1 MKKSL
6 IKSLGLSS
14 LMLVSF
20 SCGDFLDINQD
31 PNNATDASL
40 EQLLPS
46 TQLSI
51 GSVFGGQH
59 TDGSGSINED
69 PSIFVQ
75 HYYTLSPS
83 RFDIAA
89 SDYDANWRDVYR
101 EALKDI
107 EEIVAKGT
115 EEERWV
121 HVGIAQVEKAFIFST
136 FVDLWGDVPYSE
148 ALLGQENLGAAFDN
162 GQAVYESLFTLLDE
176 AIANLNKESLLP
188 INDIFFGGDPGS
200 WIKVAN
206 SIKLNM
212 FNKIRLVD
220 PARSAAGITALLA
233 EGNIMTANTDD
244 WDFRYGSNTS
254 PENRHPLFIENYVAC
269 CNAFPSAYLIYTMNN
284 EEDPRVPYYFY
295 RQTLNNPTGTNVP
308 CDAIDCSPYAN
319 NGYYGRGYT
328 SRVQGDD
335 SGIPNDGTIRT
346 TFGVYPAG
354 GLYDIVKRNT
364 QGAVI
369 TSRAVS
375 INSNSGAGIQPLM
388 TNFMILFARAEAA
401 LTLATADDAR
411 DMLEQAIRA
420 QIDKVIAFSTS
431 RDGNALGKAATVLD
445 DLTGDPEELTVQQ
458 KIDNYVTSK
467 LEAYDDAATDAE
479 RLEVIITE
487 KHKALFCIGW
497 EAYNDYRRTG
507 YPRFFNMQTQDG
519 SLVTYPTTARE
530 AALVPNGE
538 FPRRLLF
545 PALEL
550 NSNPNAPA
558 QTTKATPVFWDK
570 N

>member
-1 MKKSL
+1 M
-6 IKSLGLSS
+6 SS
-14 LMLVSF
+14 LMLISF
-20 SCGDFLDINQD
+20 SCGDFLDINKD

-40 EQLLPS
+40 EQLLPA

-75 HYYTLSPS
+75 HYYGFSPS

-89 SDYDANWRDVYR
+89 SDYDANWRDLYR
-101 EALKDI
+101 EALQDI
-107 EEIVAKGT
+107 DIAIAKGT
-115 EEERWV
+115 EQELWI
-121 HVGIAQVEKAFIFST
+121 HVGIAQVEKAFIYGT
-136 FVDLWGDVPYSE
+136 LVDLWGDVPYSE
-148 ALLGQENLGAAFDN
+148 ALLGQENLSPAFDN
-162 GQAVYESLFTLLDE
+162 GAAVYEALFALLDE
-176 AIANLNKESLLP
+176 AIANLNKEALQP
-188 INDIFFGGDPGS
+188 GKDIFYEGEAS
-200 WIKVAN
+200 NWIKVAN

-220 PARSAAGITALLA
+220 PTRSAAGINAILA
-233 EGNIMTANTDD
+233 EGNFITSNSED

-269 CNAFPSAYLIYTMNN
+269 CNQFPSTYLIYTMNDQ
-284 EEDPRVPYYFY
+284 EDPRVPYYFY
-295 RQTLNNPTGTNVP
+295 RQSLDDPSGTNIP
-308 CDAIDCSPYAN
+308 CDAIDCDPYEN

-335 SGIPNDGTIRT
+335 SGLPNDGSIRT

-354 GLYDIVKRNT
+354 GLYDIVET
-364 QGAVI
+364 DGQGDVI

-375 INSNSGAGIQPLM
+375 ISSNSGAGIQPLM
-388 TNFMILFARAEAA
+388 TNFMVLFARAEAA
-401 LTLATADDAR
+401 L
-411 DMLEQAIRA
+411 MLGTTDNAKEIFEEAMNA
-420 QIDKVIAFSTS
+420 QIDKVIAFSAS
-431 RDGNALGKAATVLD
+431 RDANALGKSSDALD
-445 DLTGDPEELTVQQ
+445 DLTGESKGYTVEEQ
-458 KIDNYVTSK
+458 ID
-467 LEAYDDAATDAE
+467 AYISDRLAEYDGATTDAE

-487 KHKALFCIGW
+487 KHKALFGVGW

-507 YPRFFNMQTQDG
+507 YPRFYNMQTQDG
-519 SLVTYPTTARE
+519 SLVTYPGTARE

-550 NSNPNAPA
+550 NSNPNAPD